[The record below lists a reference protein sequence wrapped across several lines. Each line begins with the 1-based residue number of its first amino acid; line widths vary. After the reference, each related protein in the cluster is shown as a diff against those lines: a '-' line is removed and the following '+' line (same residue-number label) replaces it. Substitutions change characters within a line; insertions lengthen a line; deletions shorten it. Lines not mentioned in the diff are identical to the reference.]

1 MLLEIADVV
10 IKNGH
15 VIDPANGIDGVTEVA
30 MKDGKIMAVGDNLE
44 FQHEPLQVFDA
55 KGCLVMPGLIDM
67 HTHVYQ
73 YATPLGVN
81 ADETCLSRGVTTVV
95 DAGSAGA
102 TTFQGLCKYVAEKSQ
117 TRVFAFVHVANHGLS
132 SAGCTKEGFST
143 CSVIHI
149 NQIIGHNREWGAHS
163 SEEGSQKHPLTEIF
177 TVGVKVRLSW
187 HVSNNGANELES
199 YRRALAASKKAR
211 VPLMV
216 HHAISTIPTDDI
228 AGHDGLS
235 CPGSLMKG
243 DIYTHCFSG
252 FNGTIIDPAT
262 KQIYSSVLAAHN
274 RGVIFDVGHGRGSFS
289 WTVAELCASQ
299 DFWPDVISTD
309 LHVDCQKGPAYDLPT
324 VMTKMLHVGMPLNEI
339 IKAVTITPA
348 TVIGWGDTIGSLSKT
363 KVADVTVLR
372 EEACSIKMED
382 SQGQVRTVEK
392 RLVPVAVWRK
402 GEQHQ
407 ISMEDVIP
415 CHNIEALYMD
425 WDKLVVKDKQNPQ
438 KENLS

>member
-132 SAGCTKEGFST
+132 SAGCTKEGGGGECDSL
-143 CSVIHI
+143 
-149 NQIIGHNREWGAHS
+149 NQVDPAMCADCIASNRD
-163 SEEGSQKHPLTEIF
+163 I